1 MSLSKELHE
10 TRERQGALE
19 EMVNGLLEVLKR
31 QQQIS
36 PTSVQR
42 PSSSQTNQTSVS
54 QVMQRRTSMQQATPN
69 RRLERHNSMYSL
81 SSSQEI
87 EPFITTEASAN
98 PMRSSPPPSQ
108 PSSSEASSQKSPVS
122 TNFFQA
128 SAVFSTPSA
137 PSNQYIPATPVSQPS
152 SQQAPQPSPSLHRSK
167 SSVMSALPSPNVTP
181 SPVYTYNSPAQYS
194 RSFSQT
200 MQTPKQQSQQQEMHT
215 LYRHPSTY
223 SLHQQHQQPAEPPAT
238 YQSAITPMPAT
249 PTRPSSQTYS
259 TPTPIFQHTPF
270 RQTFGTQQQD
280 PHTQQHQL
288 SSPASFQNI
297 GGIFAQKQ
305 RRANNQDDNEDMD
318 LGA

>member
-1 MSLSKELHE
+1 M
-10 TRERQGALE
+10 
-19 EMVNGLLEVLKR
+19 NGLLEVLKR

-36 PTSVQR
+36 PTTVQR
-42 PSSSQTNQTSVS
+42 PSSSQTSQTSVP
-54 QVMQRRTSMQQATPN
+54 QVMQRRTSMQHATPN
-69 RRLERHNSMYSL
+69 RRLERQNSMYSL

-87 EPFITTEASAN
+87 EPFMPTEASAN
-98 PMRSSPPPSQ
+98 QMRSSPPSQ
-108 PSSSEASSQKSPVS
+108 PSSSEGSSQKSPAS
-122 TNFFQA
+122 ANFFQT

-137 PSNQYIPATPVSQPS
+137 PSNQYTPVTPVSQPS
-152 SQQAPQPSPSLHRSK
+152 SQQTGPQPSPRLHRSK
-167 SSVMSALPSPNVTP
+167 SAVMSSLPSPNVTP

-238 YQSAITPMPAT
+238 YQSAVTPMPAT

-259 TPTPIFQHTPF
+259 TQTPIFQHTPF
-270 RQTFGTQQQD
+270 RQSFGGQQQD
-280 PHTQQHQL
+280 PHTQQQL
-288 SSPASFQNI
+288 NSPASFQNI

-305 RRANNQDDNEDMD
+305 RRTNNQDDNEDMD